1 MKAIAYC
8 RVSTV
13 GQGEDGISLDLQQ
26 TRIAAWCVA
35 NDYEQEAVFV
45 ETMSGGKASNRPEL
59 QKAIALACKTKGVVM
74 VVYSLSR
81 LARSVKDTISIAEQ
95 LERASCNL
103 ASITE
108 RIDTVSALGKMV
120 FRLLSTLN
128 EFERDQLSERT
139 SSAMA
144 HLRSSGKRIS
154 SRLPLGW
161 DLSPDG
167 ETLVTNPAEQ
177 QTVATICTLRQ
188 QGKSMAAIAL
198 ELDAARIPTKMGRA
212 KWNGASIRSI
222 LQRQQRAA

>member
-59 QKAIALACKTKGVVM
+59 QKAIALACKSKGVL

-81 LARSVKDTISIAEQ
+81 LARSVKDTLSIAEQ

-139 SSAMA
+139 LSAMA

-154 SRLPLGW
+154 SRLPLGY
-161 DLSPDG
+161 DLAPDG
-167 ETLVTNPAEQ
+167 ETLVPNPAEQ
-177 QTVATICTLRQ
+177 QTVATICALRQ

-198 ELDAARIPTKMGRA
+198 ELDATLIPTKMGRA

>member
-59 QKAIALACKTKGVVM
+59 QKAIALACKSKGVL

-81 LARSVKDTISIAEQ
+81 LPRSVKDTLAIVEQ

-128 EFERDQLSERT
+128 EFEKDQLSERT
-139 SSAMA
+139 FTAMA

-167 ETLVTNPAEQ
+167 ETLVPNPAEQ
-177 QTVATICTLRQ
+177 QTVATICALRQ

>member
-59 QKAIALACKTKGVVM
+59 QKAIALACKSKGVL

-81 LARSVKDTISIAEQ
+81 LARSVKDTLAIAEQ

-139 SSAMA
+139 FTAMA

-167 ETLVTNPAEQ
+167 ETLVPNPAEQ
-177 QTVATICTLRQ
+177 KTVATICALRQ

>member
-59 QKAIALACKTKGVVM
+59 QKAIALACKSKGVL

-81 LARSVKDTISIAEQ
+81 LARSVKDTLSIAEQ

-139 SSAMA
+139 LSAMS

-167 ETLVTNPAEQ
+167 ETLVPNPAEQ
-177 QTVATICTLRQ
+177 QTVSTICALRQ

-198 ELDAARIPTKMGRA
+198 ELDAAHIPTKMGRA

>member
-1 MKAIAYC
+1 M
-8 RVSTV
+8 
-13 GQGEDGISLDLQQ
+13 
-26 TRIAAWCVA
+26 
-35 NDYEQEAVFV
+35 
-45 ETMSGGKASNRPEL
+45 
-59 QKAIALACKTKGVVM
+59 
-74 VVYSLSR
+74 VYSLSR
-81 LARSVKDTISIAEQ
+81 LPRSVKDTLAIVEQ

-128 EFERDQLSERT
+128 EFEKDQLSERT
-139 SSAMA
+139 FTAMA

-167 ETLVTNPAEQ
+167 ETLVPHPAEQ
-177 QTVATICTLRQ
+177 QTVATICALRQ

>member
-1 MKAIAYC
+1 MKAISYC

-59 QKAIALACKTKGVVM
+59 QKAIALACRSKGVL

-81 LARSVKDTISIAEQ
+81 LARSVKDTLSIAEQ

-167 ETLVTNPAEQ
+167 ETLVPNPAEQ

>member
-35 NDYEQEAVFV
+35 NDYEQEGVFV

-59 QKAIALACKTKGVVM
+59 QKAIALACKSKGVL

-81 LARSVKDTISIAEQ
+81 LARSVKDTLAIAEQ

-128 EFERDQLSERT
+128 EFEKDQLSERT
-139 SSAMA
+139 FTAMA

-167 ETLVTNPAEQ
+167 ETLVPNPAEQ
-177 QTVATICTLRQ
+177 QTVATICALRQ

>member
-59 QKAIALACKTKGVVM
+59 QKAIALACKTKGVM